1 MSELSKFEITIILPT
16 LNEGENL
23 KFLLVD
29 FIDEFTNARIES
41 YEILI
46 MDDGSDDGTDII
58 CRELNKQNQRIK
70 LIKRKDPPS
79 LPMAIYEGILKSKY
93 KNVMWLDADG
103 SMSAYS
109 AVELIKKYSFSDAQ
123 VVIGS
128 RFVQGGGYKGVKDLS
143 QNSIFTSI
151 RNVNKSK
158 DSVSGMLASIIFN
171 KLLNLILKIDIK
183 DLTSG
188 FIIGNKEFFKENY
201 FKDKNYGEYFI
212 YLISNFYLKKIKI
225 EEVGYI
231 CGTRQYGESKTA
243 SSIFQLFSR
252 GLPYLVAANECRK
265 LKNANS

>member
-29 FIDEFTNARIES
+29 FIDQFMNERIES

-46 MDDGSDDGTDII
+46 MDDGSDDGTETIS
-58 CRELNKQNQRIK
+58 REFNKQNQRIK
-70 LIKRKDPPS
+70 LIKRKEAPS

-109 AVELIKKYSFSDAQ
+109 AVELIKKYSLSGAQ

-143 QNSIFTSI
+143 QNSIFSSI
-151 RNVNKSK
+151 RNVNNSK

-171 KLLNLILKIDIK
+171 KILNFILRIDIK

-188 FIIGNKEFFKENY
+188 FIIGDKELFKETY

-212 YLISNFYLKKIKI
+212 YLIFNLYLKKIKI
-225 EEVGYI
+225 VEVGYI
-231 CGTRQYGESKTA
+231 CQTRQYGESKTA
-243 SSIFQLFSR
+243 SSIFQLFRR

>member
-1 MSELSKFEITIILPT
+1 MNELSKFEITIILPT

-23 KFLLVD
+23 KILLAD
-29 FIDEFTNARIES
+29 FIDQFMKERIES

-46 MDDGSDDGTDII
+46 MDDGSDDETDKL
-58 CRELNKQNQRIK
+58 CRDLKKQNRRIK
-70 LIKRKDPPS
+70 LIKREEKPS
-79 LPMAIYEGILKSKY
+79 LPMAIYEGISISKY
-93 KNVMWLDADG
+93 RNVMWLDADG
-103 SMSAYS
+103 SMSAHS
-109 AVELIKKYSFSDAQ
+109 AVELIKKYSYSDAQ

-143 QNSIFTSI
+143 QNSIFRSI

-188 FIIGNKEFFKENY
+188 FIIGDKELFKETY

-212 YLISNFYLKKIKI
+212 YLIFNIYLKKIKI
-225 EEVGYI
+225 KEVGYI

-265 LKNANS
+265 LKNASS

>member
-70 LIKRKDPPS
+70 LIKRKEPPS

-109 AVELIKKYSFSDAQ
+109 AVELIKKYSFSDSQ

-158 DSVSGMLASIIFN
+158 DSVSGMLASIILN
-171 KLLNLILKIDIK
+171 KLLNLILKID
-183 DLTSG
+183 L
-188 FIIGNKEFFKENY
+188 
-201 FKDKNYGEYFI
+201 
-212 YLISNFYLKKIKI
+212 IKI
-225 EEVGYI
+225 
-231 CGTRQYGESKTA
+231 
-243 SSIFQLFSR
+243 SISFKLM
-252 GLPYLVAANECRK
+252 LVK
-265 LKNANS
+265 

>member
-70 LIKRKDPPS
+70 LIKRKEPPS

-109 AVELIKKYSFSDAQ
+109 AVELIKKYSFSD
-123 VVIGS
+123 VES
-128 RFVQGGGYKGVKDLS
+128 R
-143 QNSIFTSI
+143 
-151 RNVNKSK
+151 
-158 DSVSGMLASIIFN
+158 
-171 KLLNLILKIDIK
+171 
-183 DLTSG
+183 
-188 FIIGNKEFFKENY
+188 
-201 FKDKNYGEYFI
+201 
-212 YLISNFYLKKIKI
+212 
-225 EEVGYI
+225 
-231 CGTRQYGESKTA
+231 
-243 SSIFQLFSR
+243 SR
-252 GLPYLVAANECRK
+252 DE
-265 LKNANS
+265 